1 MENQI
6 MGKVPVLC
14 ENCFS
19 FFTVD
24 NLVAAGTT
32 CSFINCAAGP
42 CPKCG
47 GMGIIP
53 DGTYEFLN
61 KSIKLLTGSDFS
73 KEVLRKLEKIL
84 REAKEKSLSIEVLEG
99 RIEKE
104 IPQAKGFLKWL
115 PKNKSEYYGF
125 IGLLIGLVGTIFTM
139 LNSGSNY
146 IIPDN
151 EVIINNVLNNITIN
165 PKAKDTIYHPEN
177 LNHKK
182 TMDQTFPNTKIGRN
196 ELCRCGS
203 GKKFK
208 KCHGARKNN

>member
-1 MENQI
+1 

-24 NLVAAGTT
+24 NLVTAGTT
-32 CSFINCAAGP
+32 CSFLNCAAGP
-42 CPKCG
+42 CPNCG
-47 GMGIIP
+47 GMGMIP

-73 KEVLRKLEKIL
+73 KEVLKKLEKIL
-84 REAKEKSLSIEVLEG
+84 REAREKSLSIEILEE

-115 PKNKSEYYGF
+115 PNNKSEYYGF
-125 IGLLIGLVGTIFTM
+125 IGLLIGLVGIIFTM
-139 LNSGSNY
+139 SNSGSKY
-146 IIPDN
+146 IFQNN
-151 EVIINNVLNNITIN
+151 EVIINNVINNIIIN
-165 PKAKDTIYHPEN
+165 PEKKDTIYHPEI
-177 LNHKK
+177 LNPKE
-182 TMDQTFPNTKIGRN
+182 TMVQPFPQKKIGRN
-196 ELCRCGS
+196 EICKCGS